1 VAMPI
6 EVEPEHPVA
15 EFPWRPPFTVDLLF
29 ELPPNE
35 LRYQVLEGALVVA
48 PAPEPRHSLAADRLG
63 RMVDPL
69 LAFEFEAITNAAVRM
84 PNGDGPVPDLLITS
98 ADLEDYPRGIPAEL
112 VHTVVEVVSPSNA
125 TDDRVKKTAMYAAA
139 GIPCYWRIEL
149 KVWREHLGPVPAIV
163 VRLMG
168 EDGNVHQMIYPAGET
183 HKIPL
188 AVDRGPDLIVVEL
201 DPAVLV
207 GPKRR

>member
-1 VAMPI
+1 MPI

-48 PAPEPRHSLAADRLG
+48 PPPETRHNLAADRL
-63 RMVDPL
+63 RRIVDPL
-69 LAFEFEAITNAAVRM
+69 LASEFEAITNTAVRM
-84 PNGDGPVPDLLITS
+84 PNGDGPVPDLLVTS
-98 ADLEDYPRGIPAEL
+98 AEPEDCPRGIPAEL

-125 TDDRVKKTAMYAAA
+125 TDDRVKKTALYAAT
-139 GIPCYWRIEL
+139 GIPCYWRVEL
-149 KVWREHLGPVPAIV
+149 KVWCEHLGPVPAIV

-201 DPAVLV
+201 DPAILV